1 MQVQDL
7 LKELRTSIETARA
20 MPMSSSAVIN
30 RTAVLDLIGQLEAAL
45 PAASSASDEVSR
57 GRSVVP
63 GVSERADEMLENAR
77 AERARLVSASEV
89 HRAAEQEARTLLRGA
104 EQEAAELRTDIDE
117 YVDSRLA
124 NLEISL
130 TKTLDAVARGRERLH
145 SRSHFDSLGESTDDD
160 PVDGLTVGNR
170 PRLGSDDASG

>member
-1 MQVQDL
+1 VEVQDL

-30 RTAVLDLIGQLEAAL
+30 RAAVLDLIGQLEAAL
-45 PAASSASDEVSR
+45 PPVSELPTVPDEVI
-57 GRSVVP
+57 
-63 GVSERADEMLENAR
+63 ENAR
-77 AERARLVSASEV
+77 AEQARLVSATEV
-89 HRAAEQEARTLLRGA
+89 HRAAKQEAEAVRREA

-130 TKTLDAVARGRERLH
+130 TKTLDAVARGRQRLH

-160 PVDGLTVGNR
+160 PGDE
-170 PRLGSDDASG
+170 A